1 LRQTFQV
8 YSLSKLNPEPSG
20 GRDGKEFPVRADVW
34 LSGIPVSPQG
44 LLLICGLFAE
54 ELTRIAPPPLE
65 NPDEDKEM
73 IRLRPYQKFP
83 SNSAEATK
91 CDGYVGRSTPSQ
103 EAPLGA
109 KDL

>member
-1 LRQTFQV
+1 M
-8 YSLSKLNPEPSG
+8 
-20 GRDGKEFPVRADVW
+20 GKSFRYVP
-34 LSGIPVSPQG
+34 
-44 LLLICGLFAE
+44 ICGSRGFLSPLKGYYLYVLFTE

-65 NPDEDKEM
+65 KTDEDKEM